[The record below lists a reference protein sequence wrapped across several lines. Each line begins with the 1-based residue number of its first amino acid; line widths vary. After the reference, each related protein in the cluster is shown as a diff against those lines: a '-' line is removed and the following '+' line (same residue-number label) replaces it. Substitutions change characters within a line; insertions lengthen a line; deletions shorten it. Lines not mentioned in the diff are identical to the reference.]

1 MLVVIVEGIV
11 LTDKSLVHFLAF
23 ELILLV
29 KVELLDL
36 CPKLVSDISFSALFR
51 RSSIW
56 LYSLYST
63 NILSE
68 INNLVF
74 EHNSE

>member
-29 KVELLDL
+29 KAELLDL
-36 CPKLVSDISFSALFR
+36 
-51 RSSIW
+51 
-56 LYSLYST
+56 
-63 NILSE
+63 
-68 INNLVF
+68 
-74 EHNSE
+74 